1 MTTHAET
8 AAATRAVYA
17 ALWLPTPSVIALVE
31 AAADANCL
39 DPDSVAWLGRVQK
52 ARRMAKIAE
61 AIEAI
66 RAQETQP

>member
-8 AAATRAVYA
+8 ARATRAVYA
-17 ALWLPTPSVIALVE
+17 ALWLPTQSVIALVE
-31 AAADANCL
+31 AAAAADCL

-61 AIEAI
+61 VIQATKTK
-66 RAQETQP
+66 ETQP